1 MYNKCFVRPYMAILS
16 RSAETVQGEGFRG
29 GCWGGWTV
37 RQDVDRGTNE
47 LFYRE
52 NCSVEDKTQSEERT
66 RVTVSEKK

>member
-1 MYNKCFVRPYMAILS
+1 MAILS
-16 RSAETVQGEGFRG
+16 RSAETV
-29 GCWGGWTV
+29 WGGGGGGSGGGTV

>member
-1 MYNKCFVRPYMAILS
+1 MQRRC
-16 RSAETVQGEGFRG
+16 EGRG
-29 GCWGGWTV
+29 AGGVGGATV

-47 LFYRE
+47 LFYRG